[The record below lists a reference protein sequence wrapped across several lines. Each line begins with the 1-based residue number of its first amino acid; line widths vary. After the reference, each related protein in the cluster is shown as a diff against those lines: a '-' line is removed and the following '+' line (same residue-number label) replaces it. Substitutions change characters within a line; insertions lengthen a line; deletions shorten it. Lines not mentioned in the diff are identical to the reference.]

1 MAEPTRP
8 YGIDRPYEID
18 RPRRPGPPGGYRWT
32 RTLTART
39 VAVVCAV
46 AGLSVLVTAAV
57 AIPLGVR
64 GTERGA
70 RASLAA
76 KADLV
81 AVALAAP
88 AAGQDRSVLI
98 DRLTGELAGQG
109 VEVLLVERGTA
120 APQRLPTAVVRRL
133 AAGEAV
139 SGRPIR
145 VAGRPTLV
153 EGRPVG
159 DGSAVVLLQP
169 LRTGVGRAVWGNL
182 WLALAAGLA
191 AGLIAGV
198 LLAARLSRPIR
209 AAAHA
214 AVRLRAGDRTV
225 RVPVEPPVEA
235 EQLAHALNDLTTALA
250 TSEARQRDFL
260 LSISHEL
267 RTPLTTLRGYA
278 EAIADGV
285 VDLTDAAR
293 TGRIMLGEARRLDR
307 LVGDLLALARL
318 EASDFTLEVAD
329 FDLGTV
335 LTDAVDAWS
344 PRFAGDG
351 VTLTVTPPDAP
362 VVVRTDPGRLRQVI
376 DILLD
381 NALRVVPAGGT
392 VRLGVPPGSAHA
404 DPRAVAVQ
412 VHDDGPGFTDG
423 DLAVIFER
431 GALHRRYRGERSV
444 GTGIGLALA
453 AGLVHRLGGRIT
465 AGHAT
470 GGGAVFTLL
479 LPRRPAP

>member
-1 MAEPTRP
+1 MVEPDQTGQRS
-8 YGIDRPYEID
+8 GWRQLT
-18 RPRRPGPPGGYRWT
+18 G
-32 RTLTART
+32 TLTART
-39 VAVVCAV
+39 VGVACAV
-46 AGLSVLVTAAV
+46 ALLSVLVTAAV

-81 AVALAAP
+81 AAAVTDAPAGTRTALA
-88 AAGQDRSVLI
+88 G
-98 DRLTGELAGQG
+98 RLTGELTDQG
-109 VEVLLVERGTA
+109 IEVLLVRPGGTV
-120 APQRLPTAVVRRL
+120 PRQLPGQVVRRL
-133 AAGEAV
+133 AAGAPV
-139 SGRPIR
+139 TSRRPAR
-145 VAGRPTLV
+145 VDGQPTLIEGRPT
-153 EGRPVG
+153 G
-159 DGSAVVLLQP
+159 DGTAVVLLQP
-169 LRTGVGRAVWGNL
+169 VRPGVGRLVWSNL
-182 WLALAAGLA
+182 WLALAAGLT

-214 AVRLRAGDRTV
+214 AQRLRAGDRTI
-225 RVPVEPPVEA
+225 RVPLDPPVEA
-235 EQLAHALNDLTTALA
+235 EQLARALNDLAAALA
-250 TSEARQRDFL
+250 VSEARQRDFL

-285 VDLTDAAR
+285 VDPDGAVR
-293 TGRIMLGEARRLDR
+293 TGQIMLGEAQRLDR

-318 EASDFTLEVAD
+318 EASDFALELVD
-329 FDLGTV
+329 VDLGAL
-335 LTDAVDAWS
+335 LTDAVDAWR
-344 PRFAGDG
+344 PRFTGNG
-351 VTLTVTPPDAP
+351 VTVDLTPPAAP
-362 VVVRTDPGRLRQVI
+362 VTVHTDPGRLRQVV

-392 VRLGVPPGSAHA
+392 VRLGVPPEPATGQAGSAA
-404 DPRAVAVQ
+404 GQPDFVAVQ
-412 VHDDGPGFTDG
+412 VHDDGPGFTDD

-453 AGLVHRLGGRIT
+453 AGLAHRLGGRIR
-465 AGHAT
+465 AGHSP
-470 GGGAVFTLL
+470 GGGAVFTVR
-479 LPRRPAP
+479 LPRRTAR